1 MSCVTRSISPGKP
14 LSLKALLLVAMAGLL
29 YPVTVKAQHKL
40 FNSNLLLEGRV
51 NYGFLINHHLEMQIY
66 NSHFP
71 SFEIN
76 LGKETYGRQRWEAVY
91 GYPIIG
97 VAYWYSTLGNSE
109 FLGRSN
115 AVFPYINY
123 PIVRDLKHELNF
135 RLGLGL
141 GYLTKCFDPV
151 TNYKYLA
158 IGSHVNAA
166 INLMAEY
173 RWRMTPR
180 MHLATGIAIMHFS
193 NGSTKTPNYGINTPS
208 VNLALAYRLSNENT
222 YLNKKLLPEL
232 YKFEFDGKK
241 SVVLNLATTIG
252 YKDMG
257 EEYGRTFMVYAFFGD
272 ILVPVS
278 FKSSAG
284 LGFDFARD
292 QSDPYFASLDKV
304 EIKHNIELYRMGV
317 SLAYQLRMSKL
328 SYMFNTALY
337 VSGKMAPGFGYFKF
351 GLQYLVYRD
360 IFATLTFRS
369 HFARAD
375 FIGLGLGY
383 RLPLYVYKPH

>member
-1 MSCVTRSISPGKP
+1 MVILLITIASLLFPVATR
-14 LSLKALLLVAMAGLL
+14 
-29 YPVTVKAQHKL
+29 AQHKL
-40 FNSNLLLEGRV
+40 LNSNLLLEGRV

-66 NSHFP
+66 NAHFP
-71 SFEIN
+71 AFEIN
-76 LGKETYGRQRWEAVY
+76 LGKETWGKQRWEAAY

-173 RWRMTPR
+173 RWRMSPR
-180 MHLATGIAIMHFS
+180 MQVAAGISMMHFS

-208 VNLALAYRLSNENT
+208 VNLALAYRLSNENA
-222 YLNKKLLPEL
+222 YQNRKLIPEL

-241 SVVLNLATTIG
+241 SVVLNLAKAIG

-257 EEYGRTFMVYAFFGD
+257 EEYGRTFMVYSFFGD
-272 ILVPVS
+272 VLTPLS

-284 LGFDFARD
+284 IGFDFARD
-292 QSDPYFASLDKV
+292 QSDPYFASLDKIK
-304 EIKHNIELYRMGV
+304 IKHKIELYRTGV
-317 SLAYQLRMSKL
+317 SLAYQLKMSKL
-328 SYMFNTALY
+328 SYMFNAGLY
-337 VSGKMAPGFGYFKF
+337 VTGKMAPSFGYFKF
-351 GLQYLVYRD
+351 GLQYLVFKN
-360 IFATLTFRS
+360 IFATITFRS
-369 HFARAD
+369 HLARAD
-375 FIGLGLGY
+375 FIGLGVGY
-383 RLPLYVYKPH
+383 KLPLYVYKPH

>member
-1 MSCVTRSISPGKP
+1 MAI
-14 LSLKALLLVAMAGLL
+14 LLIAFACLWFPVA
-29 YPVTVKAQHKL
+29 TSAQHKL

-66 NSHFP
+66 NAHFP
-71 SFEIN
+71 AFEIN
-76 LGKETYGRQRWEAVY
+76 LGKETWGKQHWEAVY

-173 RWRMTPR
+173 RWRMNPR
-180 MHLATGIAIMHFS
+180 MQLAGGISMMHFS

-222 YLNKKLLPEL
+222 YQNKKLLPEL
-232 YKFEFDGKK
+232 YKFEFDKK
-241 SVVLNLATTIG
+241 RSVVLNLATTLG

-257 EEYGRTFMVYAFFGD
+257 EEYGRTFMVFALFGD
-272 ILVPVS
+272 VLAPVS

-284 LGFDFARD
+284 LGFDFSRD
-292 QSDPYFASLDKV
+292 QSDPYFANLNKV
-304 EIKHNIELYRMGV
+304 NIKHNIELYRMGV
-317 SLAYQLRMSKL
+317 SLAYQLKMSKL
-328 SYMFNTALY
+328 SYMFNAALY
-337 VSGKMAPGFGYFKF
+337 ISGKMAPGFGYFKF
-351 GLQYLVYRD
+351 ALQYLVYKNM
-360 IFATLTFRS
+360 FATLTFRS
-369 HFARAD
+369 HMARAD
-375 FIGLGLGY
+375 FIGLGVGY
-383 RLPLYVYKPH
+383 KLPLFVYKPH

>member
-1 MSCVTRSISPGKP
+1 MIRGNIICKRFISGAIV
-14 LSLKALLLVAMAGLL
+14 LLALTLTAF
-29 YPVTVKAQHKL
+29 PQNSSKRHKL
-40 FNSNLLLEGRV
+40 FTSNILLESRV

-71 SFEIN
+71 AFEIN
-76 LGKETYGRQRWEAVY
+76 LGKETYGRQRWESLY

-123 PIVRDLKHELNF
+123 PIVRNMKHELNF

-173 RWRMTPR
+173 RWRVAPR
-180 MHLATGIAIMHFS
+180 LQLATGIAIMHFS

-208 VNLALAYRLSNENT
+208 LNLAVAYRLTNENA
-222 YLNKKLLPEL
+222 YQNRKLLPEL

-241 SVVLNLATTIG
+241 SVNLNLASAVG

-257 EEYGRTFMVYAFFGD
+257 QEYGRTFMVYSFYGD
-272 ILVPVS
+272 ILAPLS

-284 LGFDFARD
+284 IGFDFARD
-292 QSDPYFASLDKV
+292 QSDPYFANLRNI
-304 EIKHNIELYRMGV
+304 EIKRKMQLYRIGV
-317 SLAYQLRMSKL
+317 SLAYQLKMSKL

-337 VSGKMAPGFGYFKF
+337 VSGKMAPSFGYFKF
-351 GLQYLVYRD
+351 GLQYDVYD
-360 IFATLTFRS
+360 HIFATLTFRS
-369 HFARAD
+369 HLARAD
-375 FIGLGLGY
+375 FIGIGLGY

>member
-1 MSCVTRSISPGKP
+1 MSSVNRNKFQNPVP
-14 LSLKALLLVAMAGLL
+14 YPKALILVALMLL
-29 YPVTVKAQHKL
+29 LFPVYSTAQHKL
-40 FNSNLLLEGRV
+40 FNSNLLLESRV

-71 SFEIN
+71 AFEIN
-76 LGKETYGRQRWEAVY
+76 IGKETYGKQRWEALY
-91 GYPIIG
+91 DYPIIG
-97 VAYWYSTLGNSE
+97 VAYWYSSLGNSE

-123 PIVRDLKHELNF
+123 PIVRNLKHELNF

-173 RWRMTPR
+173 RWRMSPR
-180 MHLATGIAIMHFS
+180 IHLATGIAIMHFS
-193 NGSTKTPNYGINTPS
+193 NGSTKTPNYGINSPS
-208 VNLALAYRLSNENT
+208 VNVAMAYRLSNENA
-222 YLNKKLLPEL
+222 YMNRKLMPEL

-241 SVVLNLATTIG
+241 SVNLHLAAAVG

-257 EEYGRTFMVYAFFGD
+257 EEYGRTFMVYSLFGD
-272 ILVPVS
+272 VLAPLS

-284 LGFDFARD
+284 IGLDFARD
-292 QSDPYFASLDKV
+292 QSDPFFADLRNT
-304 EIKHNIELYRMGV
+304 EIKHKIALYRTGI
-317 SLAYQLRMSKL
+317 SLAYQLKMSKL
-328 SYMFNTALY
+328 SYMFNAGLY
-337 VSGKMAPGFGYFKF
+337 TSGKMTPSVGYFKF
-351 GLQYLVYRD
+351 GLQYLVYRNV
-360 IFATLTFRS
+360 FATLTFRS
-369 HFARAD
+369 HLARAD
-375 FIGLGLGY
+375 FIGLGMGY